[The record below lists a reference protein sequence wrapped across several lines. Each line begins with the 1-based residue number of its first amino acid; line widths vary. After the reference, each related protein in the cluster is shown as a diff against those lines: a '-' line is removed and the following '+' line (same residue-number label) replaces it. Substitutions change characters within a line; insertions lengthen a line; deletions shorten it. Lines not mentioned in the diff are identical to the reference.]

1 MALPYQ
7 IKSSI
12 KSLYKEK
19 WINLLSIFTV
29 ASSLLIVTLVAFV
42 LYNVKIAADRLP
54 ERFSMI
60 AYLKDNLSQED
71 EQKIINAIKNRG
83 EVERVQ
89 YVSKEDALKD
99 LKETMKEA
107 SYILEGLD
115 ENPLSA
121 SVEIKLKKDFVKLIS
136 VKDISEEIKKIP
148 GIEEIYYGEKFAE
161 AIYMLKTSFQ
171 NMSIIIFGAISAGV
185 IFVIYST
192 VKILFYRRKE
202 EIEII
207 KLLGATK
214 GFIRMPFLIEGGIIG
229 FLGGVLGVIGM
240 LLFYFAIT
248 YRLSIFIPAVKVLAF
263 PIGIL
268 VLLPAI
274 GIALGI
280 LGSAI
285 ALGRLK
291 L

>member
-42 LYNVKIAADRLP
+42 LYNLKIAADRLP

-161 AIYMLKTSFQ
+161 AIYMLKTSLQ

>member
-1 MALPYQ
+1 VLPYI

-29 ASSLLIVTLVAFV
+29 TTSLLIITLVAFV
-42 LYNVKIAADRLP
+42 LYNVKIASDQLP
-54 ERFSMI
+54 ERFSII

-71 EQKIINAIKNRG
+71 EQRIINTLKSRNEIEGVRL
-83 EVERVQ
+83 
-89 YVSKEDALKD
+89 VSKEDALKN

-115 ENPLSA
+115 ENPLSESIEIRIKKNFVSSS
-121 SVEIKLKKDFVKLIS
+121 SVKSISEDLKKIS
-136 VKDISEEIKKIP
+136 
-148 GIEEIYYGEKFAE
+148 GIEDVYYAEKVAE
-161 AIYMLKTSFQ
+161 AIYTLKASLQ
-171 NMSIIIFGAISAGV
+171 NMSIIIFAAISAGV

-229 FLGGVLGVIGM
+229 FLGGVLAIVGI
-240 LLFYFAIT
+240 LLFYFAVT
-248 YRLSIFIPAVKVLAF
+248 YRLSIVIPVLKALAF
-263 PIGIL
+263 PVEIL
-268 VLLPAI
+268 FFLPAI
-274 GIALGI
+274 GIVLGI
-280 LGSAI
+280 LGSVI
-285 ALGRLK
+285 ALGRLR

>member
-42 LYNVKIAADRLP
+42 LYNVKIAVDRLP

-60 AYLKDNLSQED
+60 AYLEDNLSQED
-71 EQKIINAIKNRG
+71 EQKIINAIKNRS

-89 YVSKEDALKD
+89 YVSKEEALKD

-121 SVEIKLKKDFVKLIS
+121 SIEIKLKKDFVKLIS

-161 AIYMLKTSFQ
+161 AIYMLKTSLQ

-263 PIGIL
+263 PIEIL

-274 GIALGI
+274 GIVLGI

>member
-89 YVSKEDALKD
+89 HVSKEDALKD

-161 AIYMLKTSFQ
+161 AIYMLKTSLQ

>member
-1 MALPYQ
+1 MLPYI

-29 ASSLLIVTLVAFV
+29 TTSLLIITLVAFV
-42 LYNVKIAADRLP
+42 LYNVKIASDQLP
-54 ERFSMI
+54 ERFSII

-71 EQKIINAIKNRG
+71 EQRIINTLKSRNEIEGVRL
-83 EVERVQ
+83 
-89 YVSKEDALKD
+89 VSKEDAMKN

-115 ENPLSA
+115 ENPLSESIEIRIKKNFVSSS
-121 SVEIKLKKDFVKLIS
+121 SVKSISEDLKKIS
-136 VKDISEEIKKIP
+136 
-148 GIEEIYYGEKFAE
+148 GIEDVYYAEKVAE
-161 AIYMLKTSFQ
+161 AIYTLKASLQ
-171 NMSIIIFGAISAGV
+171 NMSIIIFAAISAGV

-229 FLGGVLGVIGM
+229 FLGGVLAIVGI
-240 LLFYFAIT
+240 LLFYFAVT
-248 YRLSIFIPAVKVLAF
+248 YRLSIVIPVLKALAF
-263 PIGIL
+263 PVEIL
-268 VLLPAI
+268 FFLPAI
-274 GIALGI
+274 GIVLGI
-280 LGSAI
+280 LGSVI
-285 ALGRLK
+285 ALGRLR

>member
-1 MALPYQ
+1 VLPYI

-29 ASSLLIVTLVAFV
+29 TTSLLIITLVAFV
-42 LYNVKIAADRLP
+42 LYNVKIASDQLP
-54 ERFSMI
+54 ERFSII

-71 EQKIINAIKNRG
+71 EQRIINTLKSRNEIEGVRL
-83 EVERVQ
+83 
-89 YVSKEDALKD
+89 VSKEDAMKN

-115 ENPLSA
+115 ENPLSESIEIRIKKNFVSSS
-121 SVEIKLKKDFVKLIS
+121 SVKSISEDLKKIS
-136 VKDISEEIKKIP
+136 
-148 GIEEIYYGEKFAE
+148 GIEDVYYAEKVAE
-161 AIYMLKTSFQ
+161 AIYTLKASLQ
-171 NMSIIIFGAISAGV
+171 NMSIIIFAAISAGV

-229 FLGGVLGVIGM
+229 FLGGVLAIVGI
-240 LLFYFAIT
+240 LLFYFAVT
-248 YRLSIFIPAVKVLAF
+248 YRLSIVIPVLKALAF
-263 PIGIL
+263 PVEIL
-268 VLLPAI
+268 FFLPAI
-274 GIALGI
+274 GIVLGI
-280 LGSAI
+280 LGSVI
-285 ALGRLK
+285 ALGRLR

>member
-42 LYNVKIAADRLP
+42 LYNLKIAADRLP

-161 AIYMLKTSFQ
+161 AIYMLKTSLQ

-274 GIALGI
+274 GIVLGI